1 MSAMPGTD
9 FVSVQRVPTT
19 VKGLKQALTNQP
31 VLVGVDASDWS
42 DYYDVS
48 LTHLSSAGV

>member
-1 MSAMPGTD
+1 MSAMSGTD

-31 VLVGVDASDWS
+31 VLVAVDASDWG

-48 LTHLSSAGV
+48 LTSLSCAYH